1 MCFLDIKYSLNFK
14 KFAPVSDRKS
24 QIPSSVLLGHFTLPV
39 DKGLC
44 SLSED
49 KAVMYMQYM
58 YLTIFFGPLYSASI
72 KSYPHIT
79 MKQWTLMTSHSINN
93 AMSVELVDIFERT
106 CCFWDF

>member
-1 MCFLDIKYSLNFK
+1 MWNFLSYQRKHMCFRDIKYSLNFLK
-14 KFAPVSDRKS
+14 KFAPFCDRKS
-24 QIPSSVLLGHFTLPV
+24 QIPSSVLLDHFTLAV

-72 KSYPHIT
+72 
-79 MKQWTLMTSHSINN
+79 
-93 AMSVELVDIFERT
+93 
-106 CCFWDF
+106 